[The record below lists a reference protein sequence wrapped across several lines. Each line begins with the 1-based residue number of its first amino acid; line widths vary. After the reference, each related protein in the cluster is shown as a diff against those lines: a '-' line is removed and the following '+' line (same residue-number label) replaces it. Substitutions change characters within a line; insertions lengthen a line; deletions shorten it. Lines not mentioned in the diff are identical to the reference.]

1 MRKRLGSEDRAFLAR
16 MQSRAMPFGMS
27 RAAIEGVEGWGSS
40 GELIAVGSWLELAQV
55 EPGKRKEGGGS
66 GTRGKKRKKKKKKGK
81 RKEMREK
88 NIQVCSGFSISNFFS
103 FLYKLIRDFEFLITT
118 II

>member
-40 GELIAVGSWLELAQV
+40 GQLVTVGSWLELARV

-66 GTRGKKRKKKKKKGK
+66 GTRGKKRKKKKKGK
-81 RKEMREK
+81 EKRNEKRNEREK
-88 NIQVCSGFSISNFFS
+88 YPSLLWFFDIQFF
-103 FLYKLIRDFEFLITT
+103 FVFVFV
-118 II
+118 